1 MDIRPLSI
9 PVCQIL
15 VSLSDRQLHGYA
27 ILRDIKHRTDG
38 AVSLT
43 ASTLY
48 SAVNRLLD
56 AGWIRESDDRPA
68 PELDDERRR
77 YFAIT
82 PAGLEALRSELW
94 RLEWMISTVH
104 DKGIR
109 PLTPRDS

>member
-1 MDIRPLSI
+1 MDTRPLSI
-9 PVCQIL
+9 PVFQIL

-27 ILRDIKHRTDG
+27 MLRDIRSRTAG
-38 AVSLT
+38 RVSLT

-56 AGWIRESDDRPA
+56 AGWIRESEDRPA

-82 PAGLEALRSELW
+82 QSGLEALRHELW
-94 RLEWMISTVH
+94 RMDWMLSTVQ
-104 DKGIR
+104 DKGIG
-109 PLTPRDS
+109 PLAPREQ